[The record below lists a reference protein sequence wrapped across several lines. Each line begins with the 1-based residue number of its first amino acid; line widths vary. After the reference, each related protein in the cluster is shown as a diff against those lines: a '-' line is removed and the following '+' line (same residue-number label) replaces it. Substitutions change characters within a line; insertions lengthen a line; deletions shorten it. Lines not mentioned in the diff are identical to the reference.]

1 MHILPC
7 SPAPAETSA
16 SRGFAPQVC
25 RRSEIQRIAIVS
37 HCCLPPSCAAGT
49 SAPLRVNRSAVLLC
63 TWRAHTAFSQSVL
76 TRRAPTACSHTAYAH
91 LSALPRLASPSLPHT
106 LFFLRPRLDTAS
118 RPDHRASLGAAAGR
132 ALGYRPRLNCEFR
145 GQLRGPRS
153 PRSWPGKLIET
164 RSVCRPRLAPA
175 LPRTPGAL
183 STDPP
188 APPHQVTLDAA
199 CTAHN
204 PQRLLLGRRR
214 VETVD
219 AEVDDVGSTK
229 PSMAPAVSRP
239 RRFVSLTRA
248 YKAVSRAVRVA
259 QRILRTRLS
268 SVALLL
274 VAYHTVAVNFK
285 VKHAF

>member
-1 MHILPC
+1 MHM
-7 SPAPAETSA
+7 
-16 SRGFAPQVC
+16 
-25 RRSEIQRIAIVS
+25 
-37 HCCLPPSCAAGT
+37 
-49 SAPLRVNRSAVLLC
+49 
-63 TWRAHTAFSQSVL
+63 
-76 TRRAPTACSHTAYAH
+76 ACSQTAHAH
-91 LSALPRLASPSLPHT
+91 LSAPPRLASPSLPHT

-153 PRSWPGKLIET
+153 PRSRPGKLIET

-248 YKAVSRAVRVA
+248 
-259 QRILRTRLS
+259 RTRL
-268 SVALLL
+268 
-274 VAYHTVAVNFK
+274 
-285 VKHAF
+285 